1 VGGDG
6 GARAGLSRPGGRPPD
21 RGGSTLPHGPARP
34 REPPDR
40 SRQRAAGCAGRP
52 RAPAADPRE
61 ETSLWAP
68 DAPDRKA
75 RRLAVSAWPPHV
87 RRGEATTV
95 SGAPEVPAGGRGPGG
110 PRHEAPTRPQR
121 TVRRGSWA
129 PWGLPRA
136 TAGWAGARAAEGCAI
151 PLRERLRVGWPPPGR
166 WCGGAGTRRAGATR
180 AALAP
185 PEDGDGS
192 PWPGPGTTAPAMDAW
207 RTVGGR
213 PGEADEGARRG
224 PPQDRGPAGRA
235 AAGEAWERPCRAPD
249 GGGAGSARGRGGRSP
264 RQAPPRPRGWQHVS
278 AMRRPPGRPSRPPEG
293 RGNVP
298 SPTTRPAGRRWPACA
313 PRRGGTGGSASP
325 GPRRASR
332 SPQPWGEGE
341 ARCTARRASSSPPVP
356 TSCRA
361 RGSTPP
367 WRHTA
372 QAGHPRRSVP
382 EAVWGSRHAE
392 RVARRGTRLTSRVP
406 RAPRWVT
413 RHEPMAGLTSLVP
426 RGVRVSRVPA
436 GVRRRSLETAPARRP
451 GVPPEPKP
459 KRTDTPTA
467 ERLLHAWADISL
479 PISQQAAGADRLR
492 RLTPWS
498 GGQEEIRQRLGL
510 GATLSQQLA
519 MQAMGT

>member
-224 PPQDRGPAGRA
+224 PPRTAGPRGVRPRARRGSGPAVRRT
-235 AAGEAWERPCRAPD
+235 AAGQGAP
-249 GGGAGSARGRGGRSP
+249 GGGAGA
-264 RQAPPRPRGWQHVS
+264 
-278 AMRRPPGRPSRPPEG
+278 PPGRPPPG
-293 RGNVP
+293 RGGGNT
-298 SPTTRPAGRRWPACA
+298 SPPCGAPPDGPPAPQRAGATSPPRRRA
-313 PRRGGTGGSASP
+313 PRGGDG
-325 GPRRASR
+325 
-332 SPQPWGEGE
+332 
-341 ARCTARRASSSPPVP
+341 
-356 TSCRA
+356 
-361 RGSTPP
+361 
-367 WRHTA
+367 
-372 QAGHPRRSVP
+372 
-382 EAVWGSRHAE
+382 
-392 RVARRGTRLTSRVP
+392 P
-406 RAPRWVT
+406 RAPR
-413 RHEPMAGLTSLVP
+413 
-426 RGVRVSRVPA
+426 
-436 GVRRRSLETAPARRP
+436 
-451 GVPPEPKP
+451 
-459 KRTDTPTA
+459 
-467 ERLLHAWADISL
+467 
-479 PISQQAAGADRLR
+479 AAGGRVGFPEELEKFLALAFLAARLPER
-492 RLTPWS
+492 T
-498 GGQEEIRQRLGL
+498 
-510 GATLSQQLA
+510 
-519 MQAMGT
+519 

>member
-1 VGGDG
+1 MGGDG
-6 GARAGLSRPGGRPPD
+6 GARAGLSRPGGRPPA

-278 AMRRPPGRPSRPPEG
+278 AMRRPPGRPSRPQRAG
-293 RGNVP
+293 AT
-298 SPTTRPAGRRWPACA
+298 SPPRRRA
-313 PRRGGTGGSASP
+313 PRGGDG
-325 GPRRASR
+325 
-332 SPQPWGEGE
+332 
-341 ARCTARRASSSPPVP
+341 
-356 TSCRA
+356 
-361 RGSTPP
+361 
-367 WRHTA
+367 
-372 QAGHPRRSVP
+372 
-382 EAVWGSRHAE
+382 
-392 RVARRGTRLTSRVP
+392 P
-406 RAPRWVT
+406 RAPRAAGGRVAPRPLGHAGQAAPPSRGARARRGAPRAARHPAHPCPPHAARAAARPPGGTPPRRGVASLGHPGGAPAAVWAGGGVGLSSRRARGT
-413 RHEPMAGLTSLVP
+413 PRHAPHEPRPSRPAVGHTPRAHGGPHVPGAP
-426 RGVRVSRVPA
+426 RG
-436 GVRRRSLETAPARRP
+436 P
-451 GVPPEPKP
+451 GVKGPGGCPA
-459 KRTDTPTA
+459 TVSGDSAGQTPRCA
-467 ERLLHAWADISL
+467 SRA
-479 PISQQAAGADRLR
+479 QAQADRHAH
-492 RLTPWS
+492 
-498 GGQEEIRQRLGL
+498 G
-510 GATLSQQLA
+510 
-519 MQAMGT
+519 